1 MNLFE
6 SMVEFFT
13 DKSSNYDYNLEIPEE
28 FKSVLG
34 FLNSIPYINQ
44 GGCAISALAMYRW
57 LKANKMLNKKT
68 SFYFLENDENQHM
81 QNKRCL
87 GLKNSNP
94 ISCDHAILNYNGIL
108 IDSRG
113 EYNIRE
119 SYKLEIRDE
128 NFIVKAINNIRTW
141 NYSFEREIQIP
152 VIEMQLGIDLSDIV
166 LE

>member
-13 DKSSNYDYNLEIPEE
+13 DKSPNYNVEIPED
-28 FKSVLG
+28 FKAVLG
-34 FLNSIPYINQ
+34 FLNTIPYINN

-57 LKANKMLNKKT
+57 LKANNKLGNNT
-68 SFYFLENDENQHM
+68 SFYFLEDDEDQHM

-87 GLKNSNP
+87 AIKHGKP
-94 ISCDHAILNYNGIL
+94 TSCDHAVLNYNGIH

-113 EYNIRE
+113 KYNIHE
-119 SYKLEIRDE
+119 PYKLEIRDE

-141 NYSFEREIQIP
+141 NYFFQREEQIP